1 MIPNINTLYKER
13 KERESVKK
21 SVFDIVLDKCIAKIK
36 ESNSVNKTFVV
47 FEVPRML
54 PGIVHYNMNECIL
67 FLVEKLSANDY
78 LVDFMEPCYIHIDWG
93 SGTVSYKPDRDRGRD
108 DRDRNVVPK
117 LKSQTQKLLGR
128 LPNVSRIQYKYI

>member
-1 MIPNINTLYKER
+1 MIPNINTLYRER

-21 SVFDIVLDKCIAKIK
+21 SVFDTVLDKCVIKIK
-36 ESNSVNKTFVV
+36 ESNNLNKTFVV

-54 PGIVHYNMNECIL
+54 PGMVHYNMNECIL

-78 LVDFMEPCYIHIDWG
+78 LVNFMEPCYIHIDWG
-93 SGTVSYKPDRDRGRD
+93 SATGYGESGDPGQYNN
-108 DRDRNVVPK
+108 RNVVPK

-128 LPNVSRIQYKYI
+128 LPNVSRVQYKYV